1 MILLLVRHADA
12 VAGGPDL
19 DDAHRWLSAHGRAR
33 ARGAARALA
42 SHGLAITR
50 VLTSPRVRA
59 VQTAELFAQELA
71 FDAPIEVLP
80 SLCFETPALAA
91 VGALRELHGVTVA
104 VGHMPTLA
112 EMVKQLTQEGS
123 ARSLDTASVTWVE
136 DGRVVRT
143 LRAG

>member
-12 VAGGPDL
+12 VAGGPEL

-33 ARGAARALA
+33 ARSSARALA
-42 SHGLAITR
+42 SHSVGITR

-59 VQTAELFAQELA
+59 VQTAELFAAELG
-71 FDAPIEVLP
+71 FDAPVEVLP
-80 SLCFETPALAA
+80 SLCFETPARVA
-91 VGALRELHGVTVA
+91 VETLSALDGVTLV

-112 EMVKQLTQEGS
+112 EMANQLTREGATS
-123 ARSLDTASVTWVE
+123 SLDTASVTWID